1 MRILVS
7 RITRVKLLNVLILA
21 CLMLGLT
28 APPAYAQEIVY
39 GDRVPAGTVVDH
51 DIILSGDQVS
61 IDGTVHG
68 VVLAFGQ
75 TISVDGSVDGLL
87 LAIGQDIELNG
98 SVGGPV
104 VAIALQLV
112 AGPEMKIGTSLY
124 FAGLSLLL
132 PPGATVGQ
140 DLLAAT
146 MGATLGGT
154 IGRDVKAIVGPFEF
168 ARLLIGAAEEGD
180 WLGSIQSWWESIRP
194 KQVPSLAPS
203 SSLEGRA
210 PGMSRVAARTLAP
223 AATVAAEVTE
233 EEILQ
238 WLGARAALFIPLAF
252 YGLVMLWLF
261 PQAIVASAGRLRRK
275 PVSTSLWGL
284 LVFVVANQIYVV
296 AAILSVLVVVIGLWL
311 GFQSM
316 WGFGLSI
323 LGLGLAGIGMGVTLL
338 AIGLYAVSITIVC
351 YALMGRAFRHSDEY
365 LSRAGVMLLG
375 LLVFVLL
382 VTLPFVGP
390 ILVVLTMAVG
400 AGAAFF
406 AYLDHRREVREP
418 ESLPAPT
425 ATVAVPVP
433 SSPSAASA
441 ASVSPPKKGRG
452 SRSK

>member
-1 MRILVS
+1 MNTLTDRFTRARLLHTLILV
-7 RITRVKLLNVLILA
+7 
-21 CLMLGLT
+21 CLMLGLST
-28 APPAYAQEIVY
+28 PPAYAQEIVY

-68 VVLAFGQ
+68 IVLAFGQ
-75 TISVDGSVDGLL
+75 TVSVDGSVDGLL

-124 FAGLSLLL
+124 FAGLSLVL

-194 KQVPSLAPS
+194 KQVPGLAPS
-203 SSLEGRA
+203 TSLEGRA

-223 AATVAAEVTE
+223 AATEAVTE

-261 PQAIVASAGRLRRK
+261 PRAIVASAGRLRRK

-296 AAILSVLVVVIGLWL
+296 AALLSVLVVVIGLWL

-365 LSRAGVMLLG
+365 LSREG
-375 LLVFVLL
+375 
-382 VTLPFVGP
+382 
-390 ILVVLTMAVG
+390 
-400 AGAAFF
+400 
-406 AYLDHRREVREP
+406 
-418 ESLPAPT
+418 
-425 ATVAVPVP
+425 
-433 SSPSAASA
+433 
-441 ASVSPPKKGRG
+441 
-452 SRSK
+452 